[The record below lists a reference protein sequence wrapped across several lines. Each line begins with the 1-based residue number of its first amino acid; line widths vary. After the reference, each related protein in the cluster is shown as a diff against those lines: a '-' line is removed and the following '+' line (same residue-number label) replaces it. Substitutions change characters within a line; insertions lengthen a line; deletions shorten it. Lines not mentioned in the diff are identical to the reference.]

1 MKIGIP
7 DDYADV
13 VRTLAAFKTIA
24 GHAVSIWTD
33 AAPDLDAQV
42 ERLKDIEALTL
53 LRERTPIS
61 AALVA
66 RLPALR
72 LITISGPYPNVDVA
86 ACTAHGIAVCASIN
100 RASTAT
106 PELTWGLVLAAM
118 RNIPQ
123 EVSRLKGGAW
133 QGHIGR
139 VLHGRTLG
147 ILGFGR
153 IGKAVAGYGRAFGMR
168 VLVWSRARG
177 LAEAKAQGFELAGGP
192 DELYAEA
199 DVLSVHLRLTP
210 ETRGFITRAD
220 LARMKPTS
228 LFVNTSRAELVE
240 PDALVAAL
248 RAGRPGSAAV
258 DVYEHEPVTG
268 ARHPLLDLPNALC
281 TPHLGFVAL
290 DQLDQYFA
298 DQFDCVLAFA
308 RGEPIDVINPEV
320 LGRNEVRK

>member
-13 VRTLAAFKTIA
+13 VRTLAAFEKVA
-24 GHAVSIWTD
+24 GRDVSIWTD
-33 AAPDLDAQV
+33 AAPDLEAQV
-42 ERLKDIEALTL
+42 ARFKDIVALTL

-66 RLPALR
+66 RLPALK
-72 LITISGPYPNVDVA
+72 LITISGPYPNIDVP
-86 ACTAHGIAVCASIN
+86 ACTAHGVAVCASVN

-106 PELTWGLVLAAM
+106 PELTWALILAAM

-123 EVSRLKGGAW
+123 EISRLKGGAW

-139 VLHGRTLG
+139 VLHGRMLG

-153 IGKAVAGYGRAFGMR
+153 IGKAVAFYGRAFGMR
-168 VLVWSRARG
+168 VLVWSRERG
-177 LAEAKAQGFELAGGP
+177 RAEAKAQGFEIAGGP
-192 DELYAEA
+192 DELYATA

-210 ETRGFITRAD
+210 ETRGFIKRAD
-220 LARMKPTS
+220 LARMRPTS

-240 PDALVAAL
+240 ADALVAAL

-258 DVYEHEPVTG
+258 DVYEHEPLIG

-290 DQLDQYFA
+290 DQLEQYFS
-298 DQFDCVLAFA
+298 DQFDRVLAFE

-320 LGRNEVRK
+320 LGR

>member
-13 VRTLAAFKTIA
+13 VRTLPAFKAVA

-42 ERLKDIEALTL
+42 ERFKHIEALTL

-61 AALVA
+61 AALVS
-66 RLPALR
+66 RLPTLR
-72 LITISGPYPNVDVA
+72 LITISGPYPNIDVA
-86 ACTAHGIAVCASIN
+86 ACTANGIAVCASVN

-106 PELTWGLVLAAM
+106 PELTWGLVLSAM

-139 VLHGRTLG
+139 VLHGRALG

-168 VLVWSRARG
+168 VLVWSRPRG
-177 LAEAKAQGFELAGGP
+177 LAEAKAQGFELASGP
-192 DELYAEA
+192 EELYAEA

-210 ETRGFITRAD
+210 ETHGFITRAD

-258 DVYEHEPVTG
+258 DVYEHEPVIG

-298 DQFDCVLAFA
+298 DQFDRVLAFA

-320 LGRNEVRK
+320 L